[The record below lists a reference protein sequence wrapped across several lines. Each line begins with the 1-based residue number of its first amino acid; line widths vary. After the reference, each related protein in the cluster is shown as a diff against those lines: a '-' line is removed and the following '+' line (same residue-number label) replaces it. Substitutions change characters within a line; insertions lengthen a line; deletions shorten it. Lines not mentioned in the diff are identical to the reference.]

1 MKPYAW
7 LSVLATSA
15 LAVGMLSGSVAS
27 AAGGSGNPEWYLPQN
42 HVSAVGDVL
51 AGVLSGRLRQP
62 SPVNAGTPCPAEA
75 SSTSDVQVNCRAE
88 DHGSPQ
94 NTQSETS
101 VVAVGSKLV
110 VGFNDSL
117 VCSRPAINLSGYSGA
132 TAGRNASTGTAD

>member
-62 SPVNAGTPCPAEA
+62 SPVNAGTPCPPMAERA
-75 SSTSDVQVNCRAE
+75 SPTRVTCRGAATSSPSVTPRWPPTARAIYITR
-88 DHGSPQ
+88 PWP
-94 NTQSETS
+94 
-101 VVAVGSKLV
+101 
-110 VGFNDSL
+110 
-117 VCSRPAINLSGYSGA
+117 SR
-132 TAGRNASTGTAD
+132 D